1 MESTIRVFS
10 GRTFSSKDIE
20 MIQWIIKTYKD
31 LSLRELAATICEAL
45 DWLTPAGRPKTTQC
59 VEFLTQLES
68 ENIVKLPKKKQAN
81 RRPPFSVKEMEFD
94 TTEIK
99 GKLSSFEPL
108 VLTAVK
114 TTEERQKWKAYV
126 NQYHMLGYKQEFGS
140 RIQYFI
146 KSGDK
151 ELGCLQF
158 SASSWALASRDQWI
172 NWSIEDKKA
181 RLHLIVNNSRY
192 LIFPWVRIDNLASKA
207 LSLASRQIQ
216 KDWLREFCYAP
227 VLIETFVDT
236 EHFLGTCYKAANWI
250 YLGKTQG
257 RGRNDRDNEY
267 SLSKKDIYVY
277 PLQKDFRECLRGEKA
292 YKVVNPDEQ

>member
-1 MESTIRVFS
+1 
-10 GRTFSSKDIE
+10 

-81 RRPPFSVKEMEFD
+81 RRPSLSVKEMEFD

-126 NQYHMLGYKQEFGS
+126 NQYHMLGYKQELV
-140 RIQYFI
+140 QYTYFI
-146 KSGDK
+146 KSEIGFR
-151 ELGCLQF
+151 LF
-158 SASSWALASRDQWI
+158 YSFPSSWALASRDQWI
-172 NWSIEDKKA
+172 NWSTED
-181 RLHLIVNNSRY
+181 
-192 LIFPWVRIDNLASKA
+192 
-207 LSLASRQIQ
+207 
-216 KDWLREFCYAP
+216 
-227 VLIETFVDT
+227 
-236 EHFLGTCYKAANWI
+236 
-250 YLGKTQG
+250 
-257 RGRNDRDNEY
+257 
-267 SLSKKDIYVY
+267 
-277 PLQKDFRECLRGEKA
+277 
-292 YKVVNPDEQ
+292 